1 MKMMGTRLRI
11 QRSMIKAACLLIG
24 WLYFIFWTAVPGWTE
39 EPGRESAEL
48 LSTLALQA
56 CHEGRSVTN
65 RADQVAHFQQAQR
78 LAERAVQLNDQL
90 ADAHFALFCALGEQM
105 RVDGELLTSVWE
117 FNRMMEALDRALAL
131 DPHHLDALS
140 SKGTLLVKLPWLLG
154 GDPERGEK
162 MLRQVLQTD
171 RTAIN
176 ARLVLAELCLSRGE
190 KEEALTLAK
199 EALRYA
205 LQKHR
210 QDLIPEARR
219 TLNDIQSRLR

>member
-1 MKMMGTRLRI
+1 MMRKPVRI
-11 QRSMIKAACLLIG
+11 IKQESTIKAVWLLIA
-24 WLYFIFWTAVPGWTE
+24 WVSFVFLSAVPVWSEDHGQ
-39 EPGRESAEL
+39 ESAEH
-48 LSTLALQA
+48 LSKLALQA
-56 CHEGRSVTN
+56 CHEGRSTTN
-65 RADQVAHFQQAQR
+65 RADQVAYFQRAQR
-78 LAERAVQLNDQL
+78 LAERAVQLNDQV

-176 ARLVLAELCLSRGE
+176 ARLVLAEQCLSRGE
-190 KEEALTLAK
+190 KKEALTLAK